1 MDFDRML
8 RYCELLE
15 RNNNRTWFHD
25 RDNHA
30 LYVAAKE
37 DFTELLLDLKFRLS
51 EVVAPDLAERLLF
64 ADPKAMQYRVPRDMR
79 GKHGVPPYNPRWAA
93 DVSADRHS
101 LLPLGYYVHIQPG
114 GRTMFGTGAWCWEP
128 EMLLRIRTAISA
140 QFLRFADALEQSG
153 SPLWGDQ
160 LKRVPR
166 GFSEDDPAAP
176 YLKYKSWLVSREF
189 ADAEL
194 RSFDG
199 FVADCVAAAERMEP
213 LRVFFNDALAGIHR
227 NPRETSDWDAR

>member
-30 LYVAAKE
+30 LYAAAKE

-51 EVVAPDLAERLLF
+51 EVVSPDLAERLLF
-64 ADPKAMQYRVPRDMR
+64 ADPKAMQYRAPRDMR
-79 GKHGVPPYNPRWAA
+79 GRHGVPPYNPRWAA

-128 EMLLRIRTAISA
+128 EMLLRIRTAIST
-140 QFLRFADALEQSG
+140 QFLRFSDALEQSG
-153 SPLWGDQ
+153 APLLGDR
-160 LKRVPR
+160 LKRIPR
-166 GFSEDDPAAP
+166 GFDETDPAAE
-176 YLKYKSWLVSREF
+176 YLKYKSWLVSRDF
-189 ADAEL
+189 ADGEL

-199 FVADCVAAAERMEP
+199 FVSDCVAAAERMEP

-227 NPRETSDWDAR
+227 NPLETSDWDAR